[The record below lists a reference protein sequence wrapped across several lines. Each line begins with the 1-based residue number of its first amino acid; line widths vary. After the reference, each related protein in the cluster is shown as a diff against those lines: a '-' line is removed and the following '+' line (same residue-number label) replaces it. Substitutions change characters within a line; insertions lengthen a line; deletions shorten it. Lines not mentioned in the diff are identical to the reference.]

1 MFCEVLFAGLGG
13 YVRKKWS
20 KNSWYREKN
29 LERIC
34 VWNDDIV
41 KEISNEKVKNEMGIF
56 FVIQHVA
63 FFRVTLQQNINMMV
77 KIRECDACWSCL
89 KMLNF
94 GSKTLKMFEFTRW
107 IDLLLRDIQYFV
119 FRKNGLF
126 RFRFDEFTWPQHYG
140 TPKFWPKISHSEKS
154 VEFLLTK
161 VDMR

>member
-1 MFCEVLFAGLGG
+1 MNHIVGKTWNLFVFNTMILSGKLAT
-13 YVRKKWS
+13 KKWKTKWAS
-20 KNSWYREKN
+20 FSSYNMW
-29 LERIC
+29 
-34 VWNDDIV
+34 
-41 KEISNEKVKNEMGIF
+41 
-56 FVIQHVA
+56 H
-63 FFRVTLQQNINMMV
+63 FFRVTLQQNINMMF
-77 KIRECDACWSCL
+77 KIREYDACWSCL

-119 FRKNGLF
+119 FRKNALF